1 MNRAI
6 LFVLLAE
13 LERRFPWLKL
23 DDRKPETSAEV
34 VVALSQWHQELSQWH
49 QELTARTEPDGPE
62 PDLLTFVET
71 RLRSNMAT
79 TPYSAFSASRLRA
92 KHRAERLTAVDVI
105 GWVGRHEKNHRLRG
119 ARWRRRI
126 TTRLLEQIN
135 L

>member
-6 LFVLLAE
+6 LLVLLAE

-23 DDRKPETSAEV
+23 DNGEPETSAEV
-34 VVALSQWHQELSQWH
+34 VVALSHWHQELSQWH
-49 QELTARTEPDGPE
+49 QELTARTEAVGPE
-62 PDLLTFVET
+62 PDLLTFVEK
-71 RLRSNMAT
+71 RLLSNMAT
-79 TPYSAFSASRLRA
+79 TPYSPFSASRLRA
-92 KHRAERLTAVDVI
+92 KHLAERLTAVDVV
-105 GWVGRHEKNHRLRG
+105 GWVGRHEKDHHLRG